1 MLVVV
6 ELLVVDVVVVVVV
19 LEWWTWSGGRG
30 LGGGVVDVDMA
41 VGAPSFITQH
51 QRIKACSLF
60 FLGNNRNRPP

>member
-6 ELLVVDVVVVVVV
+6 ELLVVDVVVVV

-30 LGGGVVDVDMA
+30 LGGGVVDMV